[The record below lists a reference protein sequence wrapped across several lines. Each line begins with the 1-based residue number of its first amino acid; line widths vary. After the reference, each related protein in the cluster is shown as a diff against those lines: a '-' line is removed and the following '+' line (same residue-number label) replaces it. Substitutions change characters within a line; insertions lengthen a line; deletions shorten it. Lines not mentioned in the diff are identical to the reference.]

1 MPVTIWLH
9 VLLQLKSYNPVMTK
23 ELISLFE
30 RECSC
35 LLHGVKAKNLASLRQ
50 RSQKQFIELM
60 KNPEFNPEAAKHMV
74 G

>member
-1 MPVTIWLH
+1 
-9 VLLQLKSYNPVMTK
+9 MTN

-30 RECSC
+30 RECNF
-35 LLHGVKAKNLASLRQ
+35 LLHGVKSKDLASLRQ
-50 RSQKQFIELM
+50 RTQKRFIELM

>member
-1 MPVTIWLH
+1 MV
-9 VLLQLKSYNPVMTK
+9 TK

-35 LLHGVKAKNLASLRQ
+35 LLHGVNAKDLASLRQ
-50 RSQKQFIELM
+50 RSQKCFIELM
-60 KNPEFNPEAAKHMV
+60 KNPEFNPEAAKHTV